1 MGRNKLSEDLPYD
14 TEMIYLIQEGRQSE
28 FPSDRIAFFRDVLA
42 KDDSTKEAVWRIAE
56 KDIQC
61 FNDYETGAI
70 TMDIL
75 CMRVAK
81 NSFLDRYFK
90 GKGIPKEMMLNELK
104 LMGYGRD
111 EGHV

>member
-14 TEMIYLIQEGRQSE
+14 TEMIYLIQEGRQRE
-28 FPSDRIAFFRDVLA
+28 FPSDRSAFFRDVLA

-61 FNDYETGAI
+61 FNDYETGVI
-70 TMDIL
+70 TLDIL

-81 NSFLDRYFK
+81 NNFLDRLFN
-90 GKGIPKEMMLNELK
+90 KGIPKEMMLNELK
-104 LMGYGRD
+104 LMGYDRD